1 MRGLCP
7 HTPAKGPD
15 AGPLD
20 ARASVT
26 LDPIRVVILRNGVIS
41 SRRVAQLCEFAVI
54 FSEKYETSR

>member
-26 LDPIRVVILRNGVIS
+26 LDPVRVVVLRNGVIS
-41 SRRVAQLCEFAVI
+41 SRRVTRPCKGRKGSLLNVG
-54 FSEKYETSR
+54 